1 MINWLAQLLL
11 VYFLS
16 IKWSINSFNFNYLE
30 VNEQESEYN
39 NSHK

>member
-1 MINWLAQLLL
+1 MINWLPQLLL

-16 IKWSINSFNFNYLE
+16 INWSINSFNFNYLE